1 MAARQARITF
11 LAGFV
16 AGLLAL
22 LAATVATGSQ
32 QDRPNG
38 AGLVIRHGDGTL
50 IYAYVEFEGETIN
63 GEELLARSGL
73 AFTVAPFG
81 GFGAGICAID
91 NEGCP
96 ADDCWCASYS
106 SPAYYWHYFAWN
118 GDGWGKLPHGASS
131 RELRDGDIDGWSWT
145 AGDAGLPAV
154 SIDEIARL
162 NGFERG
168 PPPTPI
174 SPPTPTDTPTATA
187 PPEPSA
193 IATGTATQPAAITST
208 QPATV
213 TTDPPAAQTPSSTLA
228 TPTATATSTMP
239 DPTATE
245 TSRAPAQA
253 ASATSEASPTAT
265 RAGSGSGA
273 VIVRPSETPEPLV
286 PAREQRLSD
295 DRGNL
300 LLFSGFALA
309 IAGIGGL
316 IVLVRMRGTS

>member
-1 MAARQARITF
+1 MRSRRARASF
-11 LAGFV
+11 LAGFI

-22 LAATVATGSQ
+22 LAATLATGAQ

-50 IYAYVEFEGETIN
+50 IYAYVEFEGESIS
-63 GEELLARSGL
+63 GEDLLVRSGVDV
-73 AFTVAPFG
+73 TVAPFG

-96 ADDCWCASYS
+96 ADDCWCESYS

-118 GDGWGKLPHGASS
+118 ADGWGKLPHGASS

-145 AGDAGLPAV
+145 AGEPGLPAV

-168 PPPTPI
+168 PPPTP
-174 SPPTPTDTPTATA
+174 PPAPTGTPTATA

-193 IATGTATQPAAITST
+193 TAAATQAPTGTATQPATATLD
-208 QPATV
+208 QPA
-213 TTDPPAAQTPSSTLA
+213 ARTPSSTLA
-228 TPTATATSTMP
+228 TATATATSTMP

-273 VIVRPSETPEPLV
+273 VIVRPSAMPEPLV
-286 PAREQRLSD
+286 PAREQSSSD

-309 IAGIGGL
+309 IALIGGL